1 MPLSSTTLKL
11 DDELKARVRK
21 LADTR
26 DRTPHYLMV
35 AAITEYVAREEQR
48 ESFKQEAIN
57 SWREFQETGLHLTNK
72 EVSDWLNAWGSEGEE
87 DAPACHR

>member
-11 DDELKARVRK
+11 EDELKARVKK
-21 LADTR
+21 LADVR

-48 ESFKQEAIN
+48 ESFKQEALD
-57 SWREFQETGLHLTNK
+57 SWREFQETGLHLTGD
-72 EVSDWLNAWGSEGEE
+72 EVNDWLQSWGSEAEQGS
-87 DAPACHR
+87 PLCHK

>member
-11 DDELKARVRK
+11 EDELKARVKK
-21 LADTR
+21 LADVR

-48 ESFKQEAIN
+48 ESFKQEALD
-57 SWREFQETGLHLTNK
+57 SWREFQETGLHLTGD
-72 EVSDWLNAWGSEGEE
+72 EVNDWLQSWGSEVEKRL
-87 DAPACHR
+87 PPCHK